1 MRLTLAAVLAIAIVF
16 PAAAL
21 DLGARD
27 VLVPIAGR
35 TAGANNTL
43 WRTDLVV
50 TNVTTPPAPVNAYV
64 EFHANDG
71 GVVWESIP
79 LQPRQSI
86 VLNDVLLGRFGL
98 GAATGYFRV
107 TTSNVSGRV
116 TARARIYNTGLT
128 GGQYGQGV
136 AGLPTDALTRNHFVP
151 ALSGIEGNR
160 TNLGIT
166 NPWKVEVTA
175 QLSLF
180 DASGA
185 TLATK
190 SAQVAAERV
199 LQLNDIFGWFGAPP
213 VEGATVQ
220 VVTNVPVYAWASVV
234 RNDTGDSTF
243 IEGTGLAIGN
253 ERLLGP
259 QCSDPSPV
267 VLAAP
272 GSQSAG
278 NWILMYHSG
287 TNAVTMTQ
295 QLAARF
301 QFQPTLVYEHAF
313 AGFAS
318 ELTAQQLASLRC
330 EPSVMMIQENV
341 MVPVP

>member
-1 MRLTLAAVLAIAIVF
+1 MRLTAAAVLAIAIAL

-35 TAGANNTL
+35 TSGANNTL

-64 EFHANDG
+64 SFHSNDG
-71 GVVWESIP
+71 GVRWESIP
-79 LQPRQSI
+79 LQPRQSL
-86 VLNDVLLGRFGL
+86 VLNDAILGRFGL
-98 GAATGYFRV
+98 GVATGYFRV
-107 TTSNVSGRV
+107 TTSNVNGRI
-116 TARARIYNTGLT
+116 TARARIYNTGNI

-136 AGLPTDALTRNHFVP
+136 TGLPTDALTRSHFVP
-151 ALSGIEGNR
+151 ALTGLDGNR

-166 NPWKVEVTA
+166 NPWKVDVTA

-190 SAQVAAERV
+190 PVTVAAERV

-234 RNDTGDSTF
+234 RNDSGDATF
-243 IEGTGLAIGN
+243 VAGTGLATGN

-259 QCSDPSPV
+259 QCSNPSPV
-267 VLAAP
+267 VLASP
-272 GSQSAG
+272 GSQPAG
-278 NWILMYHSG
+278 NWILIYHSG
-287 TNAVTMTQ
+287 TNAATMTQ
-295 QLAARF
+295 HLAARF
-301 QFQPTLVYEHAF
+301 NFQPTHIYENGF
-313 AGFAS
+313 PGFAS
-318 ELTAQQLASLRC
+318 ELTAQQIASLRC
-330 EPSVMMIQENV
+330 ESSVKLIEENV
-341 MVPVP
+341 VVPIP